1 MDNLRNSWITK
12 DLTLWIAL
20 VLSVLLTIV
29 IPLAAKSLDLTLLDG
44 ITSPSKARN
53 ILDQMTQNQKELHVW
68 ITATLDVAYPLS
80 YGSLFAGSALRF
92 FQKYGIYLA
101 LPALL
106 AIIAD
111 LIEGFIQILAL
122 TDTSDLLA
130 LKEYVTPF
138 KYGMVILGLVIAV
151 FGLGLSLI
159 NYKKNG

>member
-1 MDNLRNSWITK
+1 M
-12 DLTLWIAL
+12 
-20 VLSVLLTIV
+20 
-29 IPLAAKSLDLTLLDG
+29 TLLDG
-44 ITSPSKARN
+44 IASPSKARD
-53 ILDQMTQNQKELHVW
+53 ILDLMTQNQKVLHIW

-92 FQKYGIYLA
+92 FPEYGIYLA

-111 LIEGFIQILAL
+111 LTEGFIQILAL
-122 TDTSDLLA
+122 TNTSDLLA

-138 KYGMVILGLVIAV
+138 KYGMAILGLIIAV

-159 NYKKNG
+159 NNKRNC